1 MKTLD
6 ALLISASLLLP
17 GVSAAEEPAS
27 PPRIEVAF
35 VLDTTGS
42 MASLIEGA
50 KAKIWSIA
58 NRIATGAAA
67 PDLKIGL
74 VAYRDRGDEYVTR
87 TFDLSADLDAV
98 YRELTSYAA
107 GGGGDGPEHVNAA
120 LHEAVFGLGWSSG
133 TERILRVVFLVGDA
147 PPHMDYD
154 DGKDYREI
162 CVEAVRREIIVNT
175 IRCGGSEETAVAW
188 QDIAQRSEGT
198 FTSID
203 QSGGVLAIETPQ
215 DARLAELNGLL
226 ARSALAYGSAE
237 LRREEKEKAA
247 EVASMPAAAAAD
259 RVELTCC
266 RAGAAGAHDLLEA
279 VRAGRVDLEE
289 LSDEELPE
297 ELRGMTAE
305 ERRARLDQLEAERG
319 KLLEEIT
326 RLAAER
332 RAFLD
337 EALKEAAGAE
347 DAFDARVLAILRE
360 QARKKGIAD

>member
-1 MKTLD
+1 MKTLNAVLTCAFLLSP
-6 ALLISASLLLP
+6 ALC
-17 GVSAAEEPAS
+17 AAEEAVPPA
-27 PPRIEVAF
+27 RIEVAF

-42 MASLIEGA
+42 MSGLIEGA

-58 NRIATGAAA
+58 NRIATGEPA

-74 VAYRDRGDEYVTR
+74 VAFRDQGDEYVTR
-87 TFDLSADLDAV
+87 AFDLSADLDAV
-98 YRELTSYAA
+98 YRELWCYSA

-120 LHEAVFGLGWSSG
+120 LHEAVFGLGWSAG
-133 TERILRVVFLVGDA
+133 TERILRVIFLVGDA

-162 CVEAVRREIIVNT
+162 CAEAVRREIIVNT
-175 IRCGGSEETAVAW
+175 IRCGGSEETAAAW
-188 QDIAQRSEGT
+188 QDIAKRSEGT
-198 FTSID
+198 FTTID
-203 QSGGVLAIETPQ
+203 QSGGVLAIETPL

-226 ARSALAYGSAE
+226 ARSSLPYGSAE
-237 LRREEKEKAA
+237 LQSEEKEKVS

-259 RVELTCC
+259 RAEFAGRT
-266 RAGAAGAHDLLEA
+266 AGAAGEHDLLAA
-279 VRAGRVDLEE
+279 VRAGRVDLDE

-297 ELRGMTAE
+297 EFRSLTLA
-305 ERRARLDQLEAERG
+305 ERRARLDEIEADRA

-326 RLAAER
+326 RLSAER

-337 EALKEAAGAE
+337 EALKKAAGSE

-360 QARKKGIAD
+360 QAKKKGID